1 MAENKKIPKDYYL
14 FREGDAPDSMY
25 IVKSGGFAITKTK
38 GSSEIVLAEIK
49 AGAMVGEMALFDLK
63 PRSAN
68 VKALK
73 DSEVISL
80 PYDNLLSQLEALP
93 VWVKAILRNLNENL
107 REANKKIKILE
118 NTSADEDRFPPH
130 VVNKLLSI
138 LNYVFLRFGKDDE
151 KGKFLNSMTLRNQ
164 TIQVFQEPTNKMQSM
179 VNSLTEMGYITTQ
192 DVGDGT
198 QRILNHRPDDLFRF
212 AEWYNEWLFKQEK
225 DRLPSLKEEEV
236 KTLKGLIHF
245 AKKIEVDKKGFRK
258 VNLNNVQNES
268 VKELGGLLK
277 IEDVNSLVEKKYLN
291 DKVMDESGVSV
302 FINLEELEPQ
312 ANHWDIVNIF
322 KRKLR

>member
-1 MAENKKIPKDYYL
+1 MRKYSQELDRI
-14 FREGDAPDSMY
+14 
-25 IVKSGGFAITKTK
+25 SGA
-38 GSSEIVLAEIK
+38 GSEWGHYPS
-49 AGAMVGEMALFDLK
+49 
-63 PRSAN
+63 
-68 VKALK
+68 
-73 DSEVISL
+73 
-80 PYDNLLSQLEALP
+80 YTLSQLEALP

-118 NTSADEDRFPPH
+118 NTSADDDRFPPH

-164 TIQVFQEPTNKMQSM
+164 TIQVFQEPTNKTQSM
-179 VNSLTEMGYITTQ
+179 VNSLTEMGYISTQ

-236 KTLKGLIHF
+236 KTLVTGHPYS
-245 AKKIEVDKKGFRK
+245 KKF
-258 VNLNNVQNES
+258 N
-268 VKELGGLLK
+268 
-277 IEDVNSLVEKKYLN
+277 
-291 DKVMDESGVSV
+291 
-302 FINLEELEPQ
+302 
-312 ANHWDIVNIF
+312 
-322 KRKLR
+322 